1 VGSVVGEDGVDLV
14 GDGGDQATQEVAR
27 RAARRLLMQFN
38 EGELRR
44 SVDSDDEVEFAF
56 CGSDFSDVDMKIA
69 DRVSLEFT
77 LGGGFALGCGLPVA
91 VRDLVDEALS
101 LRRPAVEAGHVGF
114 GPGLVDKDEAG
125 GIDEALTGS
134 PSSAVAAYVG
144 AILLARD
151 EGLFLSVTPIRR
163 KKRLIIEVSAL
174 TPRSDKRRSQSA

>member
-1 VGSVVGEDGVDLV
+1 VDLV

-77 LGGGFALGCGLPVA
+77 LGEASPSTRGSREIPCREATSASNAGWSAAGVEAVVERQQGVPSERHDHGFFLN
-91 VRDLVDEALS
+91 RQD
-101 LRRPAVEAGHVGF
+101 RRP
-114 GPGLVDKDEAG
+114 PRPR
-125 GIDEALTGS
+125 IS
-134 PSSAVAAYVG
+134 PQAAEM
-144 AILLARD
+144 A
-151 EGLFLSVTPIRR
+151 S
-163 KKRLIIEVSAL
+163 
-174 TPRSDKRRSQSA
+174 